1 MLNKKNHSQYHI
13 WQRIFCTIPN
23 NNKKYF
29 ETYQLHQII
38 SKAKAKARTR
48 PSWRPSC
55 VLPFYTTNWQKKS
68 STPLLELSMTTTI
81 RIKEGKTPSETK
93 LSFTYRYSSF
103 RLKVTQLTEELY
115 FDRRIAAWLTGK
127 QWRIFPGIPEQQL
140 ARAPAAAVASHHTV
154 AVKKLT
160 TSSFTKKE
168 AATPKK
174 LVWTRQHCMYLHDL
188 KIWK

>member
-1 MLNKKNHSQYHI
+1 MYIIKK
-13 WQRIFCTIPN
+13 TIHKITFARESSVLYQIIIKN
-23 NNKKYF
+23 SF

-55 VLPFYTTNWQKKS
+55 VLCLFTLQIGKKKS

-140 ARAPAAAVASHHTV
+140 ARAPAAAAVASHHTV

-168 AATPKK
+168 AVTPKK
-174 LVWTRQHCMYLHDL
+174 FA
-188 KIWK
+188 